1 MNFEPDNL
9 EDFKSERTIRRSF
22 VFWLLGFMLLL
33 GIDQLSKLI
42 VFDYNAILP
51 FSVFDWLVLFK
62 NDQFAFSLPV
72 PIGIMYTIY
81 IVVIGAIVWH
91 LRKTYRTLNRTTG
104 FAWMLILAGGLSN
117 IVERLFIGYVR
128 DFIPVPNGG
137 IINIADIYIILGVI
151 MLLIVE
157 LRRNRAKK

>member
-1 MNFEPDNL
+1 MNFEPDTLENL
-9 EDFKSERTIRRSF
+9 KSERTMQRSF
-22 VFWLLGFMLLL
+22 VFWLLGFILLL

-72 PIGIMYTIY
+72 PIGIMYAIY
-81 IVVIGAIVWH
+81 AIVIGAIIWH
-91 LRKTYRTLNRTTG
+91 LRKTYRSLNSTTSL
-104 FAWMLILAGGLSN
+104 AWIFILAGGLSN

-137 IINIADIYIILGVI
+137 IINVADIYIILGVL
-151 MLLIVE
+151 MLLIIE
-157 LRRNRAKK
+157 LRKNRAKK